1 MDRMRRLV
9 SLSGVCFCLVLG
21 PWIHSGEAAQ
31 IPQAERKAMQDR
43 FMENFLKLNE
53 TVAVLEN
60 DRGLMVN
67 RLSNIEY
74 SISQLD
80 SKINAKKDVDSSKF
94 ATKEEI
100 DQLRAEIQKL
110 NEEWSRKNSEI
121 KTQIE
126 DSFKKLE
133 SDIRSLALTPPP
145 ASSGNSGSNAG
156 SPSSSNGA
164 SSNKAAVVPSGHKL
178 YELEIKAGDNYSSL
192 VRYINSE
199 YRTDITVDDLKK
211 ANPSVDPRRLSI
223 GQKIYFPLP
232 DDIKP

>member
-1 MDRMRRLV
+1 MRRLV

-21 PWIHSGEAAQ
+21 SWIHNAEAAQ
-31 IPQAERKAMQDR
+31 ILQAERKAMQDR
-43 FMENFLKLNE
+43 FMESFQKLTE
-53 TVAVLEN
+53 TVELLEN

-67 RLSNIEY
+67 RLSNIEF

-80 SKINAKKDVDSSKF
+80 SKINAKKDVDTSRF

-121 KTQIE
+121 RTQIE
-126 DSFKKLE
+126 ESFKKLE
-133 SDIRSLALTPPP
+133 SDIRSLAFTPPP
-145 ASSGNSGSNAG
+145 SNSGNSGSSAG
-156 SPSSSNGA
+156 PSSSSNESLS
-164 SSNKAAVVPSGHKL
+164 SSNKPAVVPSGHKL

-199 YRTDITVDDLKK
+199 YKVDITVDDLKK

-223 GQKIYFPLP
+223 GQIISFPLP
-232 DDIKP
+232 DNIKP